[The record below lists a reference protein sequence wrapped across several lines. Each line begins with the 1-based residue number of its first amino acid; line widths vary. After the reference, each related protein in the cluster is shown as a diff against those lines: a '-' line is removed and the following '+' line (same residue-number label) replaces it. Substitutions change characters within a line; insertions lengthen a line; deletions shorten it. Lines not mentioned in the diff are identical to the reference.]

1 MQVFIKAALIT
12 SALTVTTSLMAQKE
26 KGFEPLFD
34 GKTTQGWHTYNKTGI
49 GAAWKVEDGTLYFD
63 PASKVKENGKWIG
76 GGDIVTDKEYENF
89 HLKLEWKVAPGANSG
104 IMFYVKEDPSL
115 PYSFHS
121 GPEMQVLDN
130 AAHADAKIFKHRA
143 GDLYDLIPCSKETAK
158 PAGEWNLAE
167 IIANNGTLELRLN
180 GETVVQTSYGDEAW
194 KKLVAGSKF
203 KSMPA
208 FGTFTKGRIC
218 LQDHG
223 DKVWYRNIVI
233 KNL

>member
-1 MQVFIKAALIT
+1 MAMASPIKKK
-12 SALTVTTSLMAQKE
+12 QE
-26 KGFEPLFD
+26 KGFKPLFD
-34 GKTTQGWHTYNKTGI
+34 GRTTNGWHTYNKTGI
-49 GAAWKVEDGTLYFD
+49 GSAWKVEEGTLHFD
-63 PASKVKENGKWIG
+63 PSNKENGRVVG
-76 GGDIVTDKEYENF
+76 GGDIVTDEEFENF

-104 IMFYVKEDPSL
+104 VMFYVKEDPSL

-130 AAHADAKIFKHRA
+130 AAHPDAKIFKHRA
-143 GDLYDLIPCSKETAK
+143 GDLYDLVPCSTETVK

-167 IIANNGTLELRLN
+167 IIANKGTLELKLN
-180 GETVVQTSYGDEAW
+180 GTTVVKTTYGDEAW

-203 KSMPA
+203 KSIPA

-233 KNL
+233 KTL